1 VPKRIL
7 VVEDDATIR
16 DILTFNLKKEG
27 YVVTVAQDGADA
39 VARARSSRPDL
50 ILLDLMLPEL
60 NGLEVCRI
68 LRQEGN
74 VPIIMLTAKE
84 SEVDKVVGLQLGAD
98 DYITKPFSLRELC
111 ARMTSVLRRSEQR
124 DVRPEVEEDRLGRL
138 KIDRAGHRAMVDD
151 VELKLTPKE
160 WELLAYLVRRPGRV
174 FTREILLEQVWGYN
188 YLGDRKTVDV
198 HIRWLRRKIELDV
211 LDLVGWRALC
221 AFLLEELLVHC
232 IDGRLMH
239 FLVDSRGCT
248 RAQGR
253 SILIGQCRGVDDRD
267 RGGTFCERLGHEN
280 SCYGTCVMSATTAR
294 LETTTG
300 NPVDVIMI
308 QSPGMRLTCPRPSG

>member
-1 VPKRIL
+1 MPKRIL

-16 DILTFNLKKEG
+16 DTLTFNLKKEG
-27 YVVTVAQDGADA
+27 YVVIVAQDGADA

-98 DYITKPFSLRELC
+98 DYITKPFSLRELF
-111 ARMTSVLRRSEQR
+111 ARMTAVLRRSEQR

-160 WELLAYLVRRPGRV
+160 WELLAYLVRRP
-174 FTREILLEQVWGYN
+174 ILLEQVWGYN

-198 HIRWLRRKIELDV
+198 HIRWLREKLGRFGKLGFEIVTVRGAGYRLDPIR
-211 LDLVGWRALC
+211 DPAG
-221 AFLLEELLVHC
+221 
-232 IDGRLMH
+232 DG
-239 FLVDSRGCT
+239 
-248 RAQGR
+248 
-253 SILIGQCRGVDDRD
+253 
-267 RGGTFCERLGHEN
+267 ERPAGAAKA
-280 SCYGTCVMSATTAR
+280 S
-294 LETTTG
+294 
-300 NPVDVIMI
+300 
-308 QSPGMRLTCPRPSG
+308 